1 MTTRA
6 RPREAGFL
14 DVPPI
19 AERWQSMSRPKRFGR
34 RLQAPGS
41 RTENLK
47 SGRLRV
53 LQKPAQPQM
62 GD

>member
-1 MTTRA
+1 MTARA

-19 AERWQSMSRPKRFGR
+19 AERWQPMSRRKRFGR
-34 RLQAPGS
+34 RLQAPG
-41 RTENLK
+41 LK
-47 SGRLRV
+47 ISNPGRLRV
-53 LQKPAQPQM
+53 LLKPAQPQM